1 MFFVNSFG
9 QNQTINNF
17 GNFGQFARTF
27 PNGVF
32 GQTSSF
38 NTPFVQT
45 LVTPGSTIT
54 ETVDINAGYLAV
66 PILAKFEALSYN
78 SFGIHLRGGIMPM
91 YLVNDQSR
99 ARFFSSNGSANAGS
113 VELTNIAG
121 IGDQLQTTDFLNDFD
136 VQMMAGLGTRIKVS
150 RGTNI
155 NLDVTFNRGLLS
167 VDATGNS
174 DVFAQGFM
182 LMGGVIFEL

>member
-1 MFFVNSFG
+1 
-9 QNQTINNF
+9 
-17 GNFGQFARTF
+17 
-27 PNGVF
+27 
-32 GQTSSF
+32 
-38 NTPFVQT
+38 
-45 LVTPGSTIT
+45 
-54 ETVDINAGYLAV
+54 
-66 PILAKFEALSYN
+66 
-78 SFGIHLRGGIMPM
+78 M